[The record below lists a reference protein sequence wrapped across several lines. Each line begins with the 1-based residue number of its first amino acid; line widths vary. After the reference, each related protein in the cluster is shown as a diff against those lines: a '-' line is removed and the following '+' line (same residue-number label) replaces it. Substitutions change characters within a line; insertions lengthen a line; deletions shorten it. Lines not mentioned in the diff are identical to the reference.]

1 MSRCKA
7 CDQIL
12 TEYELKRKDPLN
24 VNLFL
29 DLCGLCSQYSIEALF
44 DDDRVEG
51 DLFALEAE
59 SLDSLV
65 NMSYNT

>member
-12 TEYELKRKDPLN
+12 TEYEMKKKDPIN

-29 DLCGLCSQYSIEALF
+29 DLCNTCSQYSNDALF
-44 DDDRVEG
+44 DG
-51 DLFALEAE
+51 SGNTLELDAD

-65 NMSYNT
+65 NMTYNT

>member
-12 TEYELKRKDPLN
+12 TEYELKKRDPVN

-29 DLCGLCSQYSIEALF
+29 DLCGPAHSILMMHCST
-44 DDDRVEG
+44 G
-51 DLFALEAE
+51 LEI
-59 SLDSLV
+59 L
-65 NMSYNT
+65 

>member
-7 CDQIL
+7 CDQIM
-12 TEYELKRKDPLN
+12 TEYEMKKKDPVN

-29 DLCGLCSQYSIEALF
+29 DLCGTCSQYSNDALF
-44 DDDRVEG
+44 DG
-51 DLFALEAE
+51 DGDTGKLDAD

-65 NMSYNT
+65 NIAYNT